1 MNKILKII
9 LIVVVLLIGLICY
22 PKKIVLTIGIFAGS
36 NWDVPSSESYTLI
49 DEAIALFEEKYP
61 NVEVQ
66 YESGILKDDYS
77 SWLADKM
84 LAGDEPDVF
93 MVLNSDFN
101 TFSSLGVLENLTSY
115 IESDINTSFYYE
127 SALEAGNYQDEQ
139 YALPYE
145 CNPTLMFVNKT
156 LLEKEGIDIPD
167 NDWTLEDFYNI
178 CKQITKDSDG
188 DGIIDQYGVYNYDW
202 LDAIYAYGIDLFD
215 EDGTTCYL
223 NQTSVK
229 EAISFVQK
237 LIDLNQN
244 QNLTSDQFDKGQIA
258 FSPMTLAEYRTYKPY
273 PWRIKKYSQFE
284 WDCVK
289 MPSSSTSTGYSEI
302 STTLISM
309 SSRSTHKTLAWEFL
323 KLLTYD
329 TTLQQNLIQYSQGIS
344 ALKTVTQS
352 DETIQIISEEAGDSL
367 VNLSLLDE
375 VMESTRSS
383 SQFKKYE
390 SVISTLDT
398 SISSMINNG
407 EDIDLSLAALQKEI
421 NQTLNE

>member
-1 MNKILKII
+1 MNKIIKII
-9 LIVVVLLIGLICY
+9 IIVIVLLIGLICY
-22 PKKIVLTIGIFAGS
+22 PQKVVLTIGIFAGS

-49 DEAIALFEEKYP
+49 DEAIALFEEKYS

-77 SWLADKM
+77 DWLADKM
-84 LAGDEPDVF
+84 LEGDEPDVF

-101 TFSSLGVLENLTSY
+101 TFSSLGVLENLSNY
-115 IESDINTSFYYE
+115 MDDINTSLYYE
-127 SALEAGNYQDEQ
+127 SALEAGSYQDQQ

-167 NDWTLEDFYNI
+167 NDWTLDDFYNI

-202 LDAIYAYGIDLFD
+202 LDTIYAYGIDLFD

-229 EAISFVQK
+229 EAITFVQK

-289 MPSSSTSTGYSEI
+289 MPSSSTSTDYSEI

-367 VNLSLLDE
+367 VNLTLLDE

-383 SQFKKYE
+383 SQFKKHE
-390 SVISTLDT
+390 SIISSLDT

-407 EDIDLSLAALQKEI
+407 DDIDLSLAALQKEI